1 MENLVVEIVKNAL
14 DLEIDDVIIFA
25 NGRGLQT
32 AKICKKVALSDN
44 QFNYYKSTKCLVN
57 ISEYERKRFRWDSFM
72 QKSVEQIYTVKTQR
86 FNLEEFNKIKYVKF
100 YENQIILKVK
110 K

>member
-1 MENLVVEIVKNAL
+1 
-14 DLEIDDVIIFA
+14 
-25 NGRGLQT
+25 
-32 AKICKKVALSDN
+32 
-44 QFNYYKSTKCLVN
+44 VN

-100 YENQIILKVK
+100 YENQIILRVK